1 MLDKLFKVKEKRKLR
16 SKKRE
21 KTRKG
26 YSTGS
31 CAAAAAKAAVMM
43 LFGQEKVERVSID
56 TPAGIRLDLPV
67 EDVEFTP
74 RWSRCCVV
82 KDAGDDPDITNG
94 LRIYATA
101 EPAAEGVKLK
111 RGRGI
116 GIVKKPGLPV
126 PVGEPAINPVPR
138 AMIEKEITSVLPPGR
153 GVEVTISAPGG
164 EVIARRTLN
173 PRLGIE
179 GGISI
184 LGTSGLV
191 EPMSEE
197 AFKYSLV
204 GQIRVAVA
212 LGLRR
217 LLLTPGRRG
226 QQLAIERYGVK
237 ADAVVQMSN
246 FVGFMLEQCVK
257 EGVKEIVLFGHV
269 GKIGKV
275 AAGIFHTHNRVAD
288 GRKETIAAYAALEGA
303 TPEVIKNI
311 LQANTTETIID
322 ILNHYNLERVFS
334 HLAEEASRRA
344 RQYIWGELEVGTVLV
359 DREGEILGY
368 DEQAVTIGR
377 RTGWFRKYWS

>member
-1 MLDKLFKVKEKRKLR
+1 MR